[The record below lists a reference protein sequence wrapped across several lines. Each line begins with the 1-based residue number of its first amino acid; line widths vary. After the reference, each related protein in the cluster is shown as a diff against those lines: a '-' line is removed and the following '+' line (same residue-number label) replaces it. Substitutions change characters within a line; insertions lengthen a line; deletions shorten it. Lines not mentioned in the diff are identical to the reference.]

1 MYTAGATASA
11 QGEALPTKQVIFP
24 ARESRIASMARDA
37 RSVIPEFT
45 DLCTDVIL
53 HHHAGHVAG
62 PRRREEVRTMQFGV
76 MLPHRW
82 LYAAGNTIA
91 DFAREAEALGY
102 TSLWVTDHIIVPS
115 YRTERGHIFYEAL
128 TTLAYVSSITTR
140 CRLGVAVLA
149 LPPRNAVLVAKQVA
163 TLDALSQGRVLLG
176 VGTGWI
182 EEELRYLGATWQ
194 QRGAMLDEA
203 IQVLRT
209 LWSDD
214 AANSFAGRY
223 TTFADIACF
232 PKPAQSGG
240 PKVLVGGMTAPSL
253 RRAATLGDGWIPW
266 AVSPQEL
273 KDGVDRI
280 RAYGGNRALELVCVM
295 PADIGAHAMERYV
308 GVFGEDHKLLS
319 GSVTTV
325 ARMVEA
331 FEKAG
336 LHHLVCS
343 FRDVRLFRDERID
356 EINRQMRLFAQE
368 VLPSFVG

>member
-1 MYTAGATASA
+1 
-11 QGEALPTKQVIFP
+11 
-24 ARESRIASMARDA
+24 
-37 RSVIPEFT
+37 
-45 DLCTDVIL
+45 
-53 HHHAGHVAG
+53 
-62 PRRREEVRTMQFGV
+62 MQFGV

-91 DFAREAEALGY
+91 DFAREAEELGY

-128 TTLAYVSSITTR
+128 TTLAYVSSITSR

-149 LPPRNAVLVAKQVA
+149 LPPRNTVLVAKQVA

-182 EEELRYLGATWQ
+182 EEELRYLGAAWQ
-194 QRGAMLDEA
+194 QRGSMLDEA

-214 AANSFAGRY
+214 TANSFTGRY

-232 PKPAQSGG
+232 PKPAQPGG

-253 RRAATLGDGWIPW
+253 RRVATLGDGWIPW

-325 ARMVEA
+325 AQMVEA

-356 EINRQMRLFAQE
+356 EINRQMRLFAKE

>member
-1 MYTAGATASA
+1 
-11 QGEALPTKQVIFP
+11 
-24 ARESRIASMARDA
+24 
-37 RSVIPEFT
+37 
-45 DLCTDVIL
+45 
-53 HHHAGHVAG
+53 
-62 PRRREEVRTMQFGV
+62 

-82 LYAAGNTIA
+82 LYADGNTIA

-128 TTLAYVSSITTR
+128 TTLAYVSSIAPR

-182 EEELRYLGATWQ
+182 EEELQYLGAVWQ

-203 IQVLRT
+203 IAVLRA
-209 LWSDD
+209 LWSAE
-214 AANSFAGRY
+214 AASSFAGRY
-223 TTFADIACF
+223 TTFTDIACF
-232 PKPAQSGG
+232 PKPVQPGG
-240 PKVLVGGMTAPSL
+240 PTVLIGGMTAPSL
-253 RRAATLGDGWIPW
+253 RRAAMLGDGWIPW

-273 KDGVDRI
+273 QDGVARI

-295 PADIGAHAMERYV
+295 PADIGPHAMERYI

-331 FEKAG
+331 FEAAG

-356 EINRQMRLFAQE
+356 EINRQMRLFAKE

>member
-1 MYTAGATASA
+1 
-11 QGEALPTKQVIFP
+11 
-24 ARESRIASMARDA
+24 
-37 RSVIPEFT
+37 
-45 DLCTDVIL
+45 
-53 HHHAGHVAG
+53 
-62 PRRREEVRTMQFGV
+62 MQFGV

-128 TTLAYVSSITTR
+128 TTLAYVSSIATH

-182 EEELRYLGATWQ
+182 EEELQYLGAAWQ
-194 QRGAMLDEA
+194 QRGVMLDET

-209 LWSDD
+209 LWSNES
-214 AANSFAGRY
+214 ANSFAGRY
-223 TTFADIACF
+223 TTFTDIACF
-232 PKPAQSGG
+232 PKPAQPGG
-240 PKVLVGGMTAPSL
+240 PKLLIGGMTAPSL

-273 KDGVDRI
+273 QDGVARI

-295 PADIGAHAMERYV
+295 PADIGSHALERYI

-325 ARMVEA
+325 ARTVEE

-336 LHHLVCS
+336 LRHLVCS

-356 EINRQMRLFAQE
+356 EINRQMRLFAKE